1 MQFKFYKCTFIWINF
16 FGRWWTIIHLG
27 LEWTWNVCHRRWNQ
41 CFQTNTCEGHVEPSF
56 YWLWGWCWTLLP
68 SLSRQRLKIELEWP
82 GCWPWML
89 YLSCGIHKTRSAG
102 KRGQNLCLFSWLRTN
117 RFLDLFSSTYC
128 NYMYTSIRIIKRDGL
143 KTFLKCYHDL
153 EDQYSITSIK
163 EDFTFSKVKLDNRLL
178 HWSKTWSTASFFTWM
193 LKKESK

>member
-1 MQFKFYKCTFIWINF
+1 MMDDYSPGVGMNMECVPQEMKSMFSDQHMWRPCRTFFLLTVGLVLDIASF
-16 FGRWWTIIHLG
+16 FVKT
-27 LEWTWNVCHRRWNQ
+27 
-41 CFQTNTCEGHVEPSF
+41 
-56 YWLWGWCWTLLP
+56 
-68 SLSRQRLKIELEWP
+68 RLKIELEWP

-128 NYMYTSIRIIKRDGL
+128 NYMYTSIHIIKRDGL

-153 EDQYSITSIK
+153 E
-163 EDFTFSKVKLDNRLL
+163 L
-178 HWSKTWSTASFFTWM
+178 A
-193 LKKESK
+193 LKKTSLFLKWN